1 MGVEGH
7 LDASA
12 DYRRPWRRTVNPV
25 TAVEARRG
33 VGQLRRV
40 ADNHACLRQG
50 KLGDHRKLI
59 FDFQRT
65 GALQFRWVRVR
76 LGDDDGDL
84 ALVEMPSPDV
94 LAGLSPQASCARFG

>member
-1 MGVEGH
+1 V
-7 LDASA
+7 LA
-12 DYRRPWRRTVNPV
+12 T
-25 TAVEARRG
+25 
-33 VGQLRRV
+33 
-40 ADNHACLRQG
+40 G

-94 LAGLSPQASCARFG
+94 LAGLSPQASCARFA